1 MIPKVEIEAGKADLI
16 REILGVN
23 DLQDIN
29 LLDEYRDIFINHKSL
44 RIRMNL
50 LMILI
55 VRIEFCEKN
64 VLYTWHRMRIYYS
77 IFCLLVYY
85 SFLVFL
91 S

>member
-29 LLDEYRDIFINHKSL
+29 LLDEYRDINHKSL
-44 RIRMNL
+44 RMRMNL

-55 VRIEFCEKN
+55 ARIEFCEKN
-64 VLYTWHRMRIYYS
+64 VLYTGHRMRIYYS
-77 IFCLLVYY
+77 IFCLLAYY
-85 SFLVFL
+85 SFFVFL